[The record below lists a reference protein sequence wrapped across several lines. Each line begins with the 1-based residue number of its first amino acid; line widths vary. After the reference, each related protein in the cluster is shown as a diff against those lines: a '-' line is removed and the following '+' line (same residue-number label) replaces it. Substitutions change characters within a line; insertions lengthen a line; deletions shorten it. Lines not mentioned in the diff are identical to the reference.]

1 MSDQTSGGTSGASGV
16 DSNDKLLAA
25 LSYPLPLVGI
35 FILIS
40 DTMKTKPFMKFHAV
54 QSIALGVVVWVLFSI
69 FSTVTLGFGAL
80 CFPVPLVLVLYY
92 AWKTYQG
99 ELVTIP
105 MLTDF
110 IKGQGWA

>member
-1 MSDQTSGGTSGASGV
+1 MSEQTTGGASPV

-25 LSYPLPLVGI
+25 LAYIFVPFVSI
-35 FILIS
+35 FILITDS
-40 DTMKTKPFMKFHAV
+40 MKNKPFMKFHAV
-54 QSIALGVVVWVLFSI
+54 QSIALGIVIWVLFSI

-99 ELVTIP
+99 EMVTIP